1 MSKKHI
7 ISQVA
12 TLNGVPTY
20 ASVTLYADEAD
31 IPALTAIM
39 EGKVTVFQE
48 ISTSGSDANVASYD
62 LLTRVS
68 GKAQDTIAGYGSL
81 FPTNR
86 GLIIKNGKSP
96 DELTAIFENMN
107 FIPDYP
113 AKKPAVGSVKVTTKN
128 GSRA

>member
-7 ISQVA
+7 ISQNVLA
-12 TLNGVPTY
+12 NGVQTY
-20 ASVTLYADEAD
+20 SSVTLYADEAD
-31 IPALTAIM
+31 IAPLVAIM

-48 ISTSGSDANVASYD
+48 VSSSGTEANVASYD

-68 GKAQDTIAGYGSL
+68 GKAQDTIAGFGTI
-81 FPTNR
+81 FPSNR

-96 DELTAIFENMN
+96 DEITAIFEAMN

-113 AKKPAVGSVKVTTKN
+113 AKKPVVGSVKIVTKN
-128 GSRA
+128 GSR